1 MKKILFIFFLI
12 FGFFYTFS
20 QTYYHFKN
28 RRECIMFTNS
38 FNVNTLKCEKSDI
51 DNYEFVYENNSSG
64 INTLTMKQKS
74 KDVYAGEV
82 KKLGNFQI
90 GNYIYKKSLYYDG
103 ENNTPIYIFIE
114 MNGKRM
120 IMHFADDDILEFY

>member
-1 MKKILFIFFLI
+1 MYEDK
-12 FGFFYTFS
+12 
-20 QTYYHFKN
+20 
-28 RRECIMFTNS
+28 
-38 FNVNTLKCEKSDI
+38 TLKCEKSDI

>member
-38 FNVNTLKCEKSDI
+38 FNVKTLKCEKSDI

-64 INTLTMKQKS
+64 INTLTMKQ
-74 KDVYAGEV
+74 
-82 KKLGNFQI
+82 NW
-90 GNYIYKKSLYYDG
+90 
-103 ENNTPIYIFIE
+103 
-114 MNGKRM
+114 
-120 IMHFADDDILEFY
+120 